1 MRSFYRTLFWITL
14 FSIAMGYL
22 ETAVV
27 VYLREIYYPQGFV
40 FPLTVMPA
48 KAVMTEL
55 LREAATVIMLMGI
68 GALAGHSRPQRFAW
82 FIFSFAIWDI
92 FYYIFLKLLIGW
104 PANLFTWDI
113 LFLIPVPWVGPVLA
127 PCMVSLI
134 MILTALMILR
144 YEAMGVPAKMNGRER
159 SLLVIGSV
167 TVIFSFCADFL
178 QHASSLT
185 QGAVKNYVPQHFDWW
200 VFIAGEA
207 MITTEIILL
216 WRKLKGIS
224 KTTNKNI

>member
-1 MRSFYRTLFWITL
+1 MRSFYRTLFWVTL

-27 VYLREIYYPQGFV
+27 IYLREIYYPRGFQ

-48 KAVMTEL
+48 KAVLIEL
-55 LREAATVIMLMGI
+55 LREAGTVIMLMGI
-68 GALAGHSRPQRFAW
+68 GILAGHSKPQRFAW
-82 FIFSFAIWDI
+82 FIYSFAIWDI

-104 PANLFTWDI
+104 PANLLTWDI

-127 PCMVSLI
+127 PCIVSLT
-134 MILTALMILR
+134 MILTALMISR
-144 YEAMGVPAKMNGRER
+144 YEAVGVAAKMNGRER

-178 QHASSLT
+178 RHASSLT
-185 QGAVKNYVPQHFDWW
+185 QGGVKNYVPQHFDWW
-200 VFIAGEA
+200 VFILGEA
-207 MITTEIILL
+207 VISGGIILL
-216 WRKLKGIS
+216 GARLKQQR
-224 KTTNKNI
+224 NKK